1 MASASREHLKTAL
14 GNAVSTAG
22 TAVVGT
28 TEVAK
33 IATEKA
39 FGITK
44 SAVGAVGVLGEG
56 TVKAA
61 EQIGTTA
68 LETGAD
74 VGANAITASGTIVN
88 AATQATADIAST
100 TLETASSTVNVTTE
114 KVGEA
119 LQAGVTLA
127 GNTVT
132 RAVKGIDNIGE
143 IISGQGALTIKSV
156 LQKQEAKSAAI
167 DSRDAADKKTEL
179 LNVFAIV
186 KTQVSSALSTLH
198 GVQKTALA
206 GKINIYKR
214 AKCGFFRRVTGY
226 CDTTNISNDMKK
238 VEFFLSDFK
247 SKLDAASEAA
257 KVAITTATGDT
268 QLAFQTAE
276 IKYND
281 TVAAAVDEFI
291 SSYKTIVE
299 KYDSMTKVALGIA
312 GGKKRKTRKGK
323 SNKRKTIRR
332 RK

>member
-1 MASASREHLKTAL
+1 MASASRENLKAAL
-14 GNAVSTAG
+14 GNAVSTTG

-39 FGITK
+39 FAITK

-68 LETGAD
+68 LQTGAD
-74 VGANAITASGTIVN
+74 VGANALAASGTIVN

-143 IISGQGALTIKSV
+143 IISGRGALTIKSV

-214 AKCGFFRRVTGY
+214 AKCGFFKRITGY

-247 SKLDAASEAA
+247 SKLDAASESA
-257 KVAITTATGDT
+257 KVSITTATGDT
-268 QLAFQTAE
+268 QLAFQSAE
-276 IKYND
+276 IKYNE
-281 TVAAAVDEFI
+281 TVAAAVNEFI

-299 KYDSMTKVALGIA
+299 KYDSLTKVALGIA
-312 GGKKRKTRKGK
+312 GGRKRKTRKRK